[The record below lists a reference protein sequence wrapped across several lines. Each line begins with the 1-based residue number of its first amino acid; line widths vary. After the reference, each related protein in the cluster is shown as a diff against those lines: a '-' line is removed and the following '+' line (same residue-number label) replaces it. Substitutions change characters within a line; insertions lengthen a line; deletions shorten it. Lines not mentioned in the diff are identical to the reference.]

1 MSKINWTRL
10 NSDVNG
16 NPRYVDLNPIVG
28 VDANDNDIYLSDVK
42 KNGMYNPE
50 PEAGGIPVKMPWASL
65 VRSMLAVMQNPKAS
79 LKSQRET
86 EKEFFRMAKLADC
99 YLKAVER
106 EVSLRKEGGAS

>member
-1 MSKINWTRL
+1 MSK
-10 NSDVNG
+10 
-16 NPRYVDLNPIVG
+16 PIK
-28 VDANDNDIYLSDVK
+28 LSGFD
-42 KNGMYNPE
+42 NPE
-50 PEAGGIPVKMPWASL
+50 PEAGGIPVKMTWTSL
-65 VRSMLAVMQNPKAS
+65 VRGMLANMQNPKAS